1 MKADA
6 TADGY
11 DRNRALERA
20 YVSKA
25 ASTITSDRMPRDH
38 RDRMMR
44 SETRAFI

>member
-11 DRNRALERA
+11 DTNRALERPYA
-20 YVSKA
+20 SQA
-25 ASTITSDRMPRDH
+25 ASTITSDRMRRDH

-44 SETRAFI
+44 SETRAFV